1 MAPEVLLGNYSQ
13 EVDIWAAGVVLHVLL
28 LGTLPFRGNSVEA
41 IFEAIKTVELDFH
54 SEQWAS
60 VSLLARD
67 LISKMLNRDASSR
80 LAAADVLRHPWI
92 SFYDECPLKAEFSNL
107 WSTNKAATP
116 TPVFDQER
124 VRSCCQSSSSDSS
137 SDNSEEQDECGIVD
151 VLATAITQV
160 RISEPKRSRLCSPA
174 PALLSPSRNALRT

>member
-1 MAPEVLLGNYSQ
+1 
-13 EVDIWAAGVVLHVLL
+13 VLL

-41 IFEAIKTVELDFH
+41 IFEAIKTVDLDFH
-54 SEQWAS
+54 SEQWEP

-92 SFYDECPLKAEFSNL
+92 SFYDECPLKAEFSTL
-107 WSTNKAATP
+107 WSTNNAATP
-116 TPVFDQER
+116 VIDRER
-124 VRSCCQSSSSDSS
+124 VRSCCQSSSSESS
-137 SDNSEEQDECGIVD
+137 SDNSEERDKCGVVD
-151 VLATAITQV
+151 ALTAAITQV

-174 PALLSPSRNALRT
+174 PVLLPPSRNALQT

>member
-41 IFEAIKTVELDFH
+41 IFEAIKTVELGFH

-80 LAAADVLRHPWI
+80 LAAADVLRKFKRHFFAPCI
-92 SFYDECPLKAEFSNL
+92 S
-107 WSTNKAATP
+107 
-116 TPVFDQER
+116 
-124 VRSCCQSSSSDSS
+124 
-137 SDNSEEQDECGIVD
+137 
-151 VLATAITQV
+151 
-160 RISEPKRSRLCSPA
+160 CS
-174 PALLSPSRNALRT
+174 L